1 MRPGAPTSAIALL
14 ACALAS
20 CVAADA
26 PVLTAGPTLTTCAQV
41 EARANDLQPCDFDG
55 VCSWSDPVNPDGTTC
70 CTYFAVCAEQRLVIE
85 PMCAPGCQACM
96 TDGNCPSGEAWCT
109 GSTCTACPPPDM
121 CPPCPMG
128 TVPIVRNGC
137 PTCTCAPASECIDPA
152 SCDAPVG
159 EQCYRGQVCSD
170 GCAPGDAG
178 CCANVC
184 AAPGCSE
191 PAPQGC
197 RMDCLMDP
205 NCPQCMATDCV
216 CTNGLWS
223 CTPVC
228 SDVVGPCFLAA
239 T

>member
-1 MRPGAPTSAIALL
+1 MSAARL
-14 ACALAS
+14 AALAAVAIS
-20 CVAADA
+20 GCVAADQ

-55 VCSWSDPVNPDGTTC
+55 VCSWSDPPDPNGTTC
-70 CTYFAVCAEQRLVIE
+70 CTYFALCAEGQLVVE
-85 PMCAPGCQACM
+85 PMCPAACQACM
-96 TDGNCPSGEAWCT
+96 SDAQCPTGTSWCT
-109 GSTCTACPPPDM
+109 GSMCSPCVPAGM
-121 CPPCPMG
+121 CPPCPIG
-128 TVPIVRNGC
+128 TVAIERNGC
-137 PTCTCAPASECIDPA
+137 ATCTCAPASECADPSA
-152 SCDAPVG
+152 CDSPIG

-197 RMDCLMDP
+197 RMDCPME
-205 NCPQCMATDCV
+205 NCPTCMATDCT
-216 CTNGLWS
+216 CTNGAWT